1 MVLRPAFHERSAL
14 DVAAERADDGTL
26 TITVRI
32 GQDLSLDSWEL
43 TIDLPTSGSKLIA
56 SAAVRP
62 MAAARALG
70 PVLDAKGRRLR
81 LGGFLPG
88 GASLA
93 AGTVLAI
100 VGLRA
105 PDGAAASL
113 LRVVGAKAAA
123 PDGGEMRV
131 TVGGDVVDPRSMIER
146 AWLPWAARP

>member
-1 MVLRPAFHERSAL
+1 MT
-14 DVAAERADDGTL
+14 AERADDGTL
-26 TITVRI
+26 TITVRT

-88 GASLA
+88 GAALA
-93 AGTVLAI
+93 ADTVLARVRLQSPGHATSTSLVA
-100 VGLRA
+100 VGAL
-105 PDGAAASL
+105 AAA
-113 LRVVGAKAAA
+113 A
-123 PDGGEMRV
+123 DGRALAV
-131 TVGGDVVDPRSMIER
+131 TVGGDAIAGSWREGR
-146 AWLPWAARP
+146 LWLPWIVRP